1 MRKIIKAKNIINGI
15 ADEVIKDKCIV
26 IEDGLISEIIN
37 FENFKPNDDDVIL
50 NYENEFVMPG
60 MVDVHVHLAFSG
72 ITDNRSFRAESAEL
86 DYGEQALRGYEFA
99 LEHMSY
105 GFTSLR
111 DMNAPGKVAI
121 NIKNIINKKKL
132 VGPNIL
138 ACGLGLSV
146 TGGHMDQPGW
156 SSHVNFTNMT
166 YPCDGPNEFIK
177 GVRTQLKDGA
187 DFIKTNMCVSS
198 TYNLDHPYRQEMSNK
213 EIEAVCREAKM
224 NNVKVASHTSGGPSI
239 TIAVKSG
246 IHSVEHGHWLE
257 DETINLMAE
266 KNTFYV
272 PTLLVNERNFDFE
285 QDKNFTSS
293 KNWKWLQLSREAK
306 WLSLEKAIKSNIQ
319 IATGTDAGF
328 MLPHGSM
335 NYRELEYLT
344 KGGMSNMQAIKA
356 ATQFGGKLLGI
367 NVGTIEVGQKADVL
381 VIKGNPLDDINIL
394 SNRENIEVFKDGCKF
409 KKTYKIN

>member
-37 FENFKPNDDDVIL
+37 FENFKPNDDDVIF

-156 SSHVNFTNMT
+156 SNHVNFTNMT

-394 SNRENIEVFKDGCKF
+394 SNRENIVVFKDGCKF
-409 KKTYKIN
+409 KKTYKMN